1 MVEEFYTI
9 EQVAELSNK
18 SQKTVRRHI
27 AANKLIASK
36 SQNKYRIL
44 KSEYERWIN
53 SDDSK
58 EELNRETFAK
68 IDYQNNTY
76 DDIVNWIDITDDWK
90 KMDGVMLII
99 EMVIHLLTY
108 FQEQAD

>member
-27 AANKLIASK
+27 AANKLVASK

-44 KSEYERWIN
+44 KR
-53 SDDSK
+53 D
-58 EELNRETFAK
+58 
-68 IDYQNNTY
+68 
-76 DDIVNWIDITDDWK
+76 
-90 KMDGVMLII
+90 
-99 EMVIHLLTY
+99 
-108 FQEQAD
+108 

>member
-27 AANKLIASK
+27 AANKLVASK

-53 SDDSK
+53 SDDSN
-58 EELNRETFAK
+58 EELNRETFAAGK
-68 IDYQNNTY
+68 S
-76 DDIVNWIDITDDWK
+76 TDREYCWQRPEPAHSAQGDPGT
-90 KMDGVMLII
+90 DRRGTEL
-99 EMVIHLLTY
+99 
-108 FQEQAD
+108 